1 MHNSRTT
8 SRTRR
13 ALVAGTAVLGLSLAG
28 TGVASAAVDLP
39 SSSAGT
45 KADEGT
51 DPVQSVVTSLEN
63 WYNNTDIL
71 GSLTSI
77 AGSAL
82 TGGSTAGSW
91 MYLLPSTGH

>member
-1 MHNSRTT
+1 MHNSRAT

-13 ALVAGTAVLGLSLAG
+13 ALVAGTAVLGLTLAG
-28 TGVASAAVDLP
+28 TGVASATDLP
-39 SSSAGT
+39 GPSVGT